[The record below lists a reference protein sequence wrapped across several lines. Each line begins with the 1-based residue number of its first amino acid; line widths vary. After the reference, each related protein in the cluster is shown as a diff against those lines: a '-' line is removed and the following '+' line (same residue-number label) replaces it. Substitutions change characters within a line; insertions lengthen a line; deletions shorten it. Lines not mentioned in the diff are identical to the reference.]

1 MTAQEEVSAW
11 QTVNQS
17 TLVVILASE
26 LDGFSQ
32 ATFSRLFPPYN
43 GDHLRASLL
52 GNKSAFSLCPSW
64 CLYSS
69 TARLTGCLLLTF
81 R

>member
-32 ATFSRLFPPYN
+32 ATFSLSLTLFVCFPLIM
-43 GDHLRASLL
+43 GII
-52 GNKSAFSLCPSW
+52 
-64 CLYSS
+64 
-69 TARLTGCLLLTF
+69 
-81 R
+81 